1 MDIKEQIRSY
11 IAENLLFST
20 DGFDYSDDSSLRQE
34 SIIDSIGVLNLILFV
49 EETFDIHVDDR
60 EVTPDNFDSVNA
72 LAAFVEH
79 KLVAGNDHPRSEAG
93 S

>member
-1 MDIKEQIRSY
+1 MDIKEQIRVY

-34 SIIDSIGVLNLILFV
+34 GIIDSIGVLNLILFV

-60 EVTPDNFDSVNA
+60 EVTPDNFDSVN
-72 LAAFVEH
+72 
-79 KLVAGNDHPRSEAG
+79 KLSDYINRKMLTPV
-93 S
+93 